1 MKKSISLHCEISLN
15 ENKWVWKIFH
25 RRGSGNA
32 SISRLLPFPQ
42 QISPAEAISS
52 IQQGKLLNRTD
63 YARFGASL
71 YRNIIPREFAALLNQ
86 ATGGDCLFIVPPQW
100 AIVPFELLYDNNGF
114 WGDRFILGTVILLPE
129 TNFEQIQKNNSP
141 LTFGIIADPANDLP
155 EAYEEGVSIRNFLRS
170 HKQNVRMISSGLPE
184 KISEIL
190 SGNSVVHFA
199 GHSEFS
205 ESSGRFGWKL
215 KNGELFDLTGKD
227 KKNLWNPPSLVFSN
241 SCEAACTSNELAGV
255 AGAFMQSGVAQIVGP
270 FTRVADKEAQQC
282 AAVFYEK
289 FLQSMHPAQALLLMK
304 KICSDSTASLVYR
317 LFGDPCWTFSK
328 PVLSEVEH
336 GHNVTKK
343 RKKTK
348 PVLLVTAIIIF
359 ILLVLLF
366 IPFPDG
372 DGIQYIHPK

>member
-1 MKKSISLHCEISLN
+1 
-15 ENKWVWKIFH
+15 
-25 RRGSGNA
+25 
-32 SISRLLPFPQ
+32 
-42 QISPAEAISS
+42 
-52 IQQGKLLNRTD
+52 
-63 YARFGASL
+63 
-71 YRNIIPREFAALLNQ
+71 
-86 ATGGDCLFIVPPQW
+86 
-100 AIVPFELLYDNNGF
+100 
-114 WGDRFILGTVILLPE
+114 
-129 TNFEQIQKNNSP
+129 
-141 LTFGIIADPANDLP
+141 
-155 EAYEEGVSIRNFLRS
+155 
-170 HKQNVRMISSGLPE
+170 
-184 KISEIL
+184 
-190 SGNSVVHFA
+190 
-199 GHSEFS
+199 
-205 ESSGRFGWKL
+205 
-215 KNGELFDLTGKD
+215 
-227 KKNLWNPPSLVFSN
+227 
-241 SCEAACTSNELAGV
+241 
-255 AGAFMQSGVAQIVGP
+255 MQSGVAQIVGP